1 MKFRLDLK
9 KAHLLKAFRLHRRT
23 LFAYSLVAQLLCSIG
38 TFVGICK
45 KQKGTARVFAFF
57 GGVCALLGLA
67 ALADN
72 EREQRRGTGV
82 SEEESLRDGRS
93 GGFDDEADDGGFSPA
108 MRFPAVKST
117 VQSLFT
123 DEKASFPEVKNTE
136 ERKRSG
142 EKEKKTVEIAGTKD
156 DMPPSNGGVTV
167 LLPDLS
173 EEEEK
178 RREAERLEK
187 ERAAEEKREEEN
199 RKARE
204 RLDEAI
210 RILKNAAEGTPTD
223 DRENDLEKELAERDE

>member
-1 MKFRLDLK
+1 
-9 KAHLLKAFRLHRRT
+9 
-23 LFAYSLVAQLLCSIG
+23 
-38 TFVGICK
+38 
-45 KQKGTARVFAFF
+45 
-57 GGVCALLGLA
+57 
-67 ALADN
+67 
-72 EREQRRGTGV
+72 
-82 SEEESLRDGRS
+82 
-93 GGFDDEADDGGFSPA
+93 
-108 MRFPAVKST
+108 
-117 VQSLFT
+117 
-123 DEKASFPEVKNTE
+123 
-136 ERKRSG
+136 
-142 EKEKKTVEIAGTKD
+142 
-156 DMPPSNGGVTV
+156 MPPSNGGVTV